1 MLLLFI
7 CSVVSNS
14 LWSHE
19 LQHAKLPCPSVSP
32 IICSNSCPLNQWCHP
47 AISSFVIPFSSHPQ
61 SFPASGSFPMSWLF
75 ASGGQVLE
83 FQPQRQSFQWIFS
96 LFPWRW
102 TGLIFLQSKGTLKSL
117 LQHHSS
123 NTSVLQCSA
132 FCMVQLSNPYMTTWK
147 KHSFDYS
154 DLCQQNEVSPF

>member
-1 MLLLFI
+1 MSDSLL
-7 CSVVSNS
+7 
-14 LWSHE
+14 SHR
-19 LQHAKLPCPSVSP
+19 LQHVLPPCPSLFPKVRPSW
-32 IICSNSCPLNQWCHP
+32 CPLNRWCHP
-47 AISSFVIPFSSHPQ
+47 AISSSIALFLCLQ